1 MLLVLFDALS
11 EALHRAHVVVQKC
24 FFCVSD
30 IFAGR
35 AVANTAQVVME
46 AERHDRI
53 RQVLRVTK
61 GFEAVKSDR
70 ARRPL
75 DLEIP
80 RPEEHTSEL
89 QSLMRNSYAVF
100 CLKKTNNTHNYTP
113 TTTSLRRCI

>member
-30 IFAGR
+30 LFAGR

-53 RQVLRVTK
+53 SQLLRVTK

-80 RPEEHTSEL
+80 LSEVIRKAQARRSAEHTSEL
-89 QSLMRNSYAVF
+89 QSLMRIPSAAF
-100 CLKKTNNTHNYTP
+100 
-113 TTTSLRRCI
+113 